1 MSMGIKRGMGKKG
14 QEGMSLGTLL
24 FIILGVV
31 ILVVLIVGFSQGF
44 DFIFGKFNLLPG
56 QSLQTVVESC
66 NIAGELKLS
75 ADYCSEFKQIKVD
88 GKAEYLNCEDKRV
101 QQNMKQELRG
111 ELKCDM
117 DANNLK
123 PEAAKCIKLIES
135 VKGEAGKKDC
145 SKLSRINGGVCIKDI
160 LIPEDKDDLCDQT
173 KLPK

>member
-1 MSMGIKRGMGKKG
+1 MRIKREMGRKG

-24 FIILGVV
+24 LVILGVV
-31 ILVVLIVGFSQGF
+31 ILVVLIVGFTKGF
-44 DFIFGKFNLLPG
+44 DFIFEKFNLLPG

-88 GKAEYLNCEDKRV
+88 GKTEYLNCEDSRV

-111 ELKCDM
+111 EIKCDM

-123 PEAAKCIKLIES
+123 PEAAKCVKLIES
-135 VKGEAGKKDC
+135 VKGETGKKDC
-145 SKLSRINGGVCIKDI
+145 SKLLRVNGKRCIGDI
-160 LIPEDKDDLCDQT
+160 LIPDDKDELCDQT